1 MGKELRWRFIVIFLL
16 PSAGV
21 RKEGSGGVGKRE
33 AGKRNQNAS
42 CPQVSMAPSSSQK
55 CSLRGAKQVGIWRWR
70 QNSRAGL
77 GLAGLVLVYLNVPL
91 LPHPRVGVRAP
102 DLLSRQGGHCWL
114 EDEGTG
120 LSWARKGCKWRA
132 GAAGGPGAWARLAP
146 LANAPSSEH
155 SSANPFACG

>member
-1 MGKELRWRFIVIFLL
+1 MEIYIHSDFSTPLSRCMERRQWGRW
-16 PSAGV
+16 
-21 RKEGSGGVGKRE
+21 E
-33 AGKRNQNAS
+33 AGGREKKSKCFLSSSQQAS
-42 CPQVSMAPSSSQK
+42 SSSQK
-55 CSLRGAKQVGIWRWR
+55 CSLRGAKQVGIWRWT

-102 DLLSRQGGHCWL
+102 DLLSCQGGHCWL

-132 GAAGGPGAWARLAP
+132 GAAQGPGAWARLAP